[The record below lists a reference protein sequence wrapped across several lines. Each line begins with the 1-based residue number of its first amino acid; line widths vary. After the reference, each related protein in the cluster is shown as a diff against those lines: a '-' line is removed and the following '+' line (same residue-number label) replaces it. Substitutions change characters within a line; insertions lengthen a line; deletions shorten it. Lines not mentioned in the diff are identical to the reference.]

1 MQHANSTQKG
11 SVFPKLSKKKLMYI
25 EICLHN
31 FQTVKLQKLDAIK
44 AQKIKGGFIVT
55 EASKLF

>member
-1 MQHANSTQKG
+1 MQTPHRKALFFQNCQ
-11 SVFPKLSKKKLMYI
+11 KKLMYI
-25 EICLHN
+25 EICVHN

>member
-1 MQHANSTQKG
+1 
-11 SVFPKLSKKKLMYI
+11 MYI
-25 EICLHN
+25 EICVHN

-55 EASKLF
+55 EASELF

>member
-11 SVFPKLSKKKLMYI
+11 SVFPKWSEKLMYI
-25 EICLHN
+25 EICVHN